1 MAKDFDFKFSYRGYV
16 QVMNYPSTQR
26 LIHNKAQAVAGQADS
41 MLSVGGYIAIDD
53 HEVYDITESDGRGA
67 SLVVTHT
74 KHAMR
79 SQNRKK
85 TLEKALSAAK
95 G

>member
-26 LIHNKAQAVAGQADS
+26 IIRAKAQAVADQADS
-41 MLSVGGYIAIDD
+41 MLSVGGYKAIND

-85 TLEKALSAAK
+85 TLTKALGA
-95 G
+95 GV